1 MPGPRPNVVLVEDDE
16 IDIINFQRACKKN
29 QLDLDLHLAADGIEG
44 LELLRGNRLPRERRL
59 VLLDLNLP
67 RMSGLEMLREL
78 RSDPA
83 LRSIPVVVLTTSGEE
98 RDLRAAY
105 DLNAAGYLI
114 KPSVSSEFVDL
125 VAALARYWS
134 LTELL

>member
-1 MPGPRPNVVLVEDDE
+1 MPGPRPNVVLIEDDE
-16 IDIINFQRACKKN
+16 IDVINFKRACAKN
-29 QLDLDLHLAADGIEG
+29 GIDFDLHLAADGIEG
-44 LELLRGNRLPRERRL
+44 LELLRGDRLPRERRL

-67 RMSGLEMLREL
+67 RMGGLEMLREL
-78 RSDPA
+78 RGDPA
-83 LRSIPVVVLTTSGEE
+83 LRSTPVVVLTTSGEE

-105 DLNAAGYLI
+105 ELNAAGYLI
-114 KPSVSSEFVDL
+114 KPSASSDFVHL